1 MPTLTALLGLLRS
14 ALADRQRLLL
24 ENAALRHQVAVLR
37 RGAARPRI
45 EDSDRLFWIALR
57 RLHRE
62 WKDWLLFVRPETVL
76 KWHRRGFAFYWA
88 RKSKPRKFGRP
99 AIGWPLVT
107 LIKRLSAGNVL
118 WSAGGIATELVKLGH
133 SVSEATVEK
142 YRVRHR
148 DPKRGQRWTTF
159 LRNHVRVTAACDF
172 FVVPTLTFELLYG
185 FIVLSHGRRRILHV
199 GVTAHPTA
207 EWTAQQLREAF
218 PGDGTEPRFLLRDN
232 DAIYG
237 ETFEECVR
245 SLGLTQLLTAPQ
257 SPWQTPYVERVI
269 GTIRREC
276 LDHILPMGERHWLR
290 TLRAYMD
297 YYNTSR
303 THQSLDGDAPVTRPT
318 ESAPVCELVS
328 ETLLG
333 GLHNRYRCA
342 E

>member
-24 ENAALRHQVAVLR
+24 ENAALRHQLAVLKCSVT
-37 RGAARPRI
+37 RPRI

-62 WKDWLLFVRPETVL
+62 WKDWLLFVRPETVV

-88 RKSKPRKFGRP
+88 RKSKPSRRGRP
-99 AIGWPLVT
+99 AIGWALVT
-107 LIKRLSAGNVL
+107 LIKRLSAENVL
-118 WSAGGIATELVKLGH
+118 WGAGRLTDELAKLGH
-133 SVSEATVEK
+133 TVSEATVEK

-148 DPKRGQRWTTF
+148 DPKHGQRWTTF
-159 LRNHVRVTAACDF
+159 LRNHLGITAACDF
-172 FVVPTLTFELLYG
+172 FVVPTLTFKLLYG
-185 FIVLSHGRRRILHV
+185 FVVLSHDRRRIVHV

-237 ETFEECVR
+237 ESFEECVR
-245 SLGLTQLLTAPQ
+245 RLGLTQLLTAYK
-257 SPWQTPYVERVI
+257 SPWQNAYVERVI

-276 LDHILPMGERHWLR
+276 LDHILPLGERHLLR
-290 TLRAYMD
+290 TIRSYVD
-297 YYNTSR
+297 YYNTAR
-303 THQSLDGDAPVTRPT
+303 THQSLDGDAPVSRPT
-318 ESAPVCELVS
+318 ESAPVFELVS
-328 ETLLG
+328 EPVLG
-333 GLHNRYRCA
+333 GLHNRYRRA
-342 E
+342 G